1 MRHGHTRDAH
11 EHGHGEPDEVHEQHH
26 DHGVTVTAAT
36 RRGPLWA
43 ALLLLLAFML
53 AEVVIALLTGSLALL
68 SDAGHMLTDAASIA
82 IALWAAGLA
91 VRPPRGPMT
100 FGWRRAEIISAM
112 VNGVSLLVVALVVLV
127 EAVRRLVDPPQVDAL
142 PVIVVALV
150 GMVVNVVDVRLIA
163 AANRTSLN
171 VEGAYQHILTDLFGF
186 IGSLVA
192 GVVIYV
198 TDWTRADAIAS
209 LIVVALMARAGVPIT
224 IKAVRVLMEAAPADL
239 DLDEVREHLLGVD
252 HVQAAHDLH
261 AWTVTSG
268 VTSISAHVVIADEC
282 FTDSHANEILDQLD
296 ECLAEHFDISHST
309 IQLEPARHRAHERN
323 TTSV

>member
-142 PVIVVALV
+142 PVIVVA
-150 GMVVNVVDVRLIA
+150 
-163 AANRTSLN
+163 
-171 VEGAYQHILTDLFGF
+171 
-186 IGSLVA
+186 
-192 GVVIYV
+192 
-198 TDWTRADAIAS
+198 
-209 LIVVALMARAGVPIT
+209 
-224 IKAVRVLMEAAPADL
+224 
-239 DLDEVREHLLGVD
+239 
-252 HVQAAHDLH
+252 
-261 AWTVTSG
+261 
-268 VTSISAHVVIADEC
+268 
-282 FTDSHANEILDQLD
+282 
-296 ECLAEHFDISHST
+296 
-309 IQLEPARHRAHERN
+309 
-323 TTSV
+323 